1 MLNFKKF
8 LKIYKLLNSKNTKL
22 NPNFAYSLVEIS
34 IVILVIGILIAG
46 ITNGMDLYRDYRVEM
61 AKQITQKSRVATMK
75 NLVLWFESS
84 QKSSFEPKNIGSE
97 TKITKW
103 KNITPNLFGKL
114 DADLVS
120 GASGPIYRENIHSS
134 LSGIY
139 FTKDENNCLS
149 VPAGYDSGST
159 ENSAFILLKLDKAN
173 TDNTRILSTWNSSR
187 QYWYELRHNAWG
199 SGYADGAS
207 NFLINVAVSNN
218 GDYSKNKAEL
228 INYQQKPDL
237 IKLYLNKSLQPD
249 PTSYSAPSYSYQGA
263 QLTIGCKLGVGTGYP
278 SAYILELIVFDRYL
292 KDNER
297 KIVEDYLYKKWNL

>member
-1 MLNFKKF
+1 
-8 LKIYKLLNSKNTKL
+8 LLNSKNTKL
-22 NPNFAYSLVEIS
+22 NPNFAFSLVEIS

-84 QKSSFEPKNIGSE
+84 QKSSFEPQNIGNG

-114 DADLVS
+114 DAGLVS
-120 GASGPIYRENIHSS
+120 GSSGPIFKENIHSS

-139 FTKDENNCLS
+139 FAIDENNCLS

-159 ENSAFILLKLDKAN
+159 ENSVFILLKLDN
-173 TDNTRILSTWNSSR
+173 TNIGTGGTRILSTWNSGR
-187 QYWYELRHNAWG
+187 QYWFEFRHSAWG

-207 NFLINVAVSNN
+207 NFWINVSVSNN
-218 GDYSKNKAEL
+218 GDNSKNKAEL
-228 INYQQKPDL
+228 INYQQKPNL
-237 IKLYLNKSLQPD
+237 IKLYFNKSLQPD

>member
-1 MLNFKKF
+1 MLYTFKPK
-8 LKIYKLLNSKNTKL
+8 KIIKNA
-22 NPNFAYSLVEIS
+22 FSLIEIS

-46 ITNGMDLYRDYRVEM
+46 VTNGVDLYRDYKTEM
-61 AKQITQKSRVATMK
+61 ANQLTLKSRVATMK

-84 QKSSFEPKNIGSE
+84 QKSSFEPNNIGNE

-103 KNITPNLFGKL
+103 KNIAPNLFGKL
-114 DADLVS
+114 DASPVS
-120 GASGPIYRENIHSS
+120 GASGPVFKENIHSS

-139 FTKDENNCLS
+139 FTKDINNCLS

-159 ENSAFILLKLDKAN
+159 ENSIFILLKLDKTN
-173 TDNTRILSTWNSSR
+173 TGNTRILSTWNSGR
-187 QYWYELRHNAWG
+187 QYWFEFRHPSWG
-199 SGYADGAS
+199 SGYANGAS
-207 NFLINVAVSNN
+207 NFWINVAVSNN

-228 INYQQKPDL
+228 INYQQKPNL
-237 IKLYLNKSLQPD
+237 VKLYFNKSLQPD
-249 PTSYSAPSYSYQGA
+249 PTSYFPPSYSYQGA
-263 QLTIGCKLGVGTGYP
+263 QLTIGCKLGIGTGYP

>member
-1 MLNFKKF
+1 MSKSK
-8 LKIYKLLNSKNTKL
+8 NSKL
-22 NPNFAYSLVEIS
+22 NANLAFSLVEIS
-34 IVILVIGILIAG
+34 IVILIIGILIAG

-84 QKSSFEPKNIGSE
+84 QKSSFEPKNIGNE

-114 DADLVS
+114 DADLAS
-120 GASGPIYRENIHSS
+120 GSSGPIFKENIHSS

-159 ENSAFILLKLDKAN
+159 ENSVFILLKLDKTN
-173 TDNTRILSTWNSSR
+173 TGNTRILSTWNSGR
-187 QYWYELRHNAWG
+187 KYWFEFRHPTWG
-199 SGYADGAS
+199 SAYADGAS
-207 NFLINVAVSNN
+207 HFWINVSVSNN

-228 INYQQKPDL
+228 INYQQKPNL
-237 IKLYLNKSLQPD
+237 VKLYFNRSLQPD
-249 PTSYSAPSYSYQGA
+249 PTFYNPPNYSYQGA
-263 QLTIGCKLGVGTGYP
+263 QLTIGCKLGIGSGFP